1 MALLPTEPRK
11 QVMLF
16 ISIISIAVA
25 ALFYQFVYVPKQIEI
40 AALRDHVEALDA
52 TNHKVQ
58 AELSRGSVNELL
70 AQAKMYAG
78 NLELMRRLVPT
89 GNEVPALLEQVS
101 TAARRVDLDLSSV
114 VPEPVV
120 AGDEFD
126 TYRYRMTVN
135 GSYHALAEFLTNV
148 GSLPRIIA
156 PVNVKLAPSTNQAA
170 VAKARKQKGEAV
182 ITSDF
187 EIQTYVAKAGDAT
200 KPRNGAK

>member
-1 MALLPTEPRK
+1 MALLPSEPRK

-16 ISIISIAVA
+16 VSILSIA
-25 ALFYQFVYVPKQIEI
+25 I
-40 AALRDHVEALDA
+40 AALYYQFLWSPRQQELAAKRDHVESLDA

-58 AELSRGSVNELL
+58 AELSRGSVNDLR
-70 AQAKMYAG
+70 AQAKLYAG

-101 TAARRVDLDLSSV
+101 TAARRVNLDLSSV

-126 TYRYRMTVN
+126 TYRYHMTVN
-135 GSYHALAEFLTNV
+135 GSYHALGEFLTNV

-156 PVNVKLAPSTNQAA
+156 PVNVKLSPSTNAAA
-170 VAKARKQKGEAV
+170 VAKARKQTGQAL

-187 EIQTYVAKAGDAT
+187 EIQTYVAKAGDPN
-200 KPRNGAK
+200 KPTNGAK